1 MRTST
6 TSWRQTVQTV
16 FCASALLATFW
27 HAGAAGAADNPF
39 RTVDG
44 FVECT
49 DEYDFVGPASYGSCE
64 VNGSCSPYG
73 SCDVSGSCSPYGSC
87 DCTTD
92 CNCADCCGPSCSWG
106 HCTSFWGEGLY
117 LHATGADM
125 VHAQQQNGIGGA
137 GTVPYGK
144 IGAVDPNYEPGFRI
158 GGVLGLSDTSSFGAS
173 YMFYESSA
181 VDTIVPPDV
190 PGGGGAVGSLVHHPG
205 AAITASVGPVNAQYD
220 IDFQLAEFECRR
232 LIFGDSCGYLN
243 YSVGARFAHLEQE
256 FSQTGIFSAGTFGTI
271 NTATEIDFD
280 GGGAMFGLD
289 GERRI
294 GRRGLS
300 LYGNVGVSPMVG
312 QFSSDYLLFNDTTD
326 TVLALAQWKDDRFV
340 TLLDFE
346 LGLAWTS
353 CNQKWRVSGGYL
365 AQFWFNTLTTPE
377 FVDAVQANEYAD
389 RGDTLSFDGA
399 TARIERRF

>member
-1 MRTST
+1 MKTLN
-6 TSWRQTVQTV
+6 TSWRRTVLAV
-16 FCASALLATFW
+16 MSACALGA
-27 HAGAAGAADNPF
+27 AGLDAGAADARRNPF
-39 RTVDG
+39 RTADG

-49 DEYDFVGPASYGSCE
+49 DDYDFVGQA
-64 VNGSCSPYG
+64 NYG
-73 SCDVSGSCSPYGSC
+73 SCDVSGSCDAYGSC
-87 DCTTD
+87 DCVGSCDCTGGCD
-92 CNCADCCGPSCSWG
+92 DCCNCGDCCGLCCPWG
-106 HCTSFWGEGLY
+106 HCTSVWGEALY

-125 VHAQQQNGIGGA
+125 AHAQQQDGLGGA
-137 GTVPYGK
+137 GTVPFGK
-144 IGAVDPNYEPGFRI
+144 IGAVDPQYEPGFRI
-158 GGVLGLSDTSSFGAS
+158 GGVIGLSDTASFGAS

-181 VDTIVPPDV
+181 VDTINAPNI

-205 AAITASVGPVNAQYD
+205 AALTASVGPVNSRYD

-243 YSVGARFAHLEQE
+243 YSVGARFAHLEQD
-256 FSQTGIFSAGTFGTI
+256 FAQHGLFGGGQGGAIVTG
-271 NTATEIDFD
+271 TEIDFD
-280 GGGAMFGLD
+280 GGGAMFGID

-300 LYGNVGVSPMVG
+300 LYGNAGVSPMVG
-312 QFSSDYLLFNDTTD
+312 QFSADYLMYNQSTD

-340 TLLDFE
+340 TLVDFE

-353 CNQKWRVSGGYL
+353 PSQKWRLSAGYL

-377 FVDAVQANEYAD
+377 FVNAVQANDYVD
-389 RGDTLSFDGA
+389 NGDTLSFDGA

>member
-1 MRTST
+1 MKTPN
-6 TSWRQTVQTV
+6 TSWRPTALAV
-16 FCASALLATFW
+16 ASAVALTAASLT
-27 HAGAAGAADNPF
+27 AGAAQAENNPF
-39 RTVDG
+39 RTADG

-49 DEYDFVGPASYGSCE
+49 DDYGYVGQTAFGEGEIYESGEIYGSGDC
-64 VNGSCSPYG
+64 VG
-73 SCDVSGSCSPYGSC
+73 SCDLGQCG
-87 DCTTD
+87 DC
-92 CNCADCCGPSCSWG
+92 CNCGDCCKLCCPWG
-106 HCTSFWGEGLY
+106 HCTSVWGEALY

-144 IGAVDPNYEPGFRI
+144 IGAVDPDFEPGFRVGANI
-158 GGVLGLSDTSSFGAS
+158 GLSDTASFGAS
-173 YMFYESSA
+173 YMYYESTA
-181 VDTIVPPDV
+181 VDTINAPTIA
-190 PGGGGAVGSLVHHPG
+190 GGGGAVGSLVHHPG
-205 AAITASVGPVNAQYD
+205 AAITASNGPVYGQYD

-232 LIFGDSCGYLN
+232 LLYGDSCGYLN
-243 YSVGARFAHLEQE
+243 YSVGARFGHLEQD
-256 FSQTGIFSAGTFGTI
+256 FSQQGNFSGGTSGAIDTY
-271 NTATEIDFD
+271 TEIDFD

-300 LYGNVGVSPMVG
+300 LYGNAGVSPMVG
-312 QFSSDYLLFNDTTD
+312 QFSSDYLMYNDTTD

-340 TLLDFE
+340 TLVDFE

-353 CNQKWRVSGGYL
+353 CNQKWRLSAGYL

-377 FVDAVQANEYAD
+377 FVNAVQTNNYTD

>member
-1 MRTST
+1 MKASY
-6 TSWRQTVQTV
+6 TSWRRTVQAV
-16 FCASALLATFW
+16 LCAGALIAASLS
-27 HAGAAGAADNPF
+27 AGAARANDNPF

-49 DEYDFVGPASYGSCE
+49 DAQEYIGPG
-64 VNGSCSPYG
+64 NYG
-73 SCDVSGSCSPYGSC
+73 SCDVSGACSAYGSC
-87 DCTTD
+87 DCVGQCECGEG
-92 CNCADCCGPSCSWG
+92 CNCGDCCGPFCPWG
-106 HCTSFWGEGLY
+106 HCTSVWGEGLY

-125 VHAQQQNGIGGA
+125 VHAQQQDGIGGA
-137 GTVPYGK
+137 GTVPFGK
-144 IGAVDPNYEPGFRI
+144 IGAVDPNYEPGFRVGANI
-158 GGVLGLSDTSSFGAS
+158 GLSDTSSFGAS

-181 VDTIVPPDV
+181 VDTITPPV
-190 PGGGGAVGSLVHHPG
+190 IPGGGGAVGSLVHHPG
-205 AAITASVGPVNAQYD
+205 AALTASVGPVNSQYD

-243 YSVGARFAHLEQE
+243 YSVGARFAHLEQD
-256 FSQTGIFSAGTFGTI
+256 FSQQGVFSGGTAGAIDTS
-271 NTATEIDFD
+271 TEIDSD

-300 LYGNVGVSPMVG
+300 LYGNAGVSPMVG
-312 QFSSDYLLFNDTTD
+312 QFSSDYLMFNDTTD

-340 TLLDFE
+340 TLVDFE

-353 CNQKWRVSGGYL
+353 QSGKWRISSGYL
-365 AQFWFNTLTTPE
+365 AQFWFNTITTPE
-377 FVDAVQANEYAD
+377 FVDAVQANEYTD